1 MNFNKVI
8 IAGRVTRDIELRQT
22 TNGTAVTD
30 ISLAVNKTFMKDGE
44 KKEETVFVDV
54 TLWNRAAEIAHQFSG
69 KGQPLHIEGR
79 LAQDV
84 WEDRET
90 GAKRSKLKVVGENI
104 QLLSGP
110 KENQGSKNSTDSKSR
125 QDSPN
130 VAHPSTEPTRTD
142 EHNKLKHYSEIELPD
157 GEMPPF

>member
-54 TLWNRAAEIAHQFSG
+54 TLWNRAAEIAHQYCG

-84 WEDRET
+84 WEDKET

-104 QLLSGP
+104 QLLGNKGESS
-110 KENQGSKNSTDSKSR
+110 SKNKNNSVS
-125 QDSPN
+125 QGGN
-130 VAHPSTEPTRTD
+130 TEPTRTD
-142 EHNKLKHYSEIELPD
+142 EHNRLKHYSEIELPN
-157 GEMPPF
+157 GESVPF

>member
-54 TLWNRAAEIAHQFSG
+54 TLWNRAAEIAHQYCG

-104 QLLSGP
+104 QLLGGKLDSS
-110 KENQGSKNSTDSKSR
+110 SKNQNNGAPHK
-125 QDSPN
+125 PN
-130 VAHPSTEPTRTD
+130 TEPTRTD
-142 EHNKLKHYSEIELPD
+142 EHNRLKHHTEIELPD
-157 GEMPPF
+157 GESIPF

>member
-22 TNGTAVTD
+22 TSGTAVTD

-44 KKEETVFVDV
+44 KKEETVFVEC
-54 TLWNRAAEIAHQFSG
+54 TLWGRTAEVAHQYSG

-84 WEDRET
+84 WEDKET

-104 QLLSGP
+104 QLLGNKGESS
-110 KENQGSKNSTDSKSR
+110 SKNQNNGEHQK
-125 QDSPN
+125 
-130 VAHPSTEPTRTD
+130 PSTEPTRTD
-142 EHNKLKHYSEIELPD
+142 EHNRLKHHTEIELSD
-157 GEMPPF
+157 GESIPF

>member
-22 TNGTAVTD
+22 TSGTAVTD
-30 ISLAVNKTFMKDGE
+30 ISLAVNKTFTKDGE
-44 KKEETVFVDV
+44 KKEETVFVEC
-54 TLWNRAAEIAHQFSG
+54 TLWGRTAEVAHQYCG

-84 WEDRET
+84 WEDKET

-104 QLLSGP
+104 QLLGGKS
-110 KENQGSKNSTDSKSR
+110 ESSSKNENNGVSQSG
-125 QDSPN
+125 
-130 VAHPSTEPTRTD
+130 STEPTRTD
-142 EHNKLKHYSEIELPD
+142 EHNRLKHHTEIEVIGDKNLP
-157 GEMPPF
+157 F

>member
-30 ISLAVNKTFMKDGE
+30 ISLAVNKTFTKDGE
-44 KKEETVFVDV
+44 KKEETVFVEC
-54 TLWNRAAEIAHQFSG
+54 TLWGRTAEVAHQYSG

-104 QLLSGP
+104 QLLGGH
-110 KENQGSKNSTDSKSR
+110 KENQGSKSSTSSK
-125 QDSPN
+125 QGKNTPN
-130 VAHPSTEPTRTD
+130 QGHPSTEPTRTD
-142 EHNKLKHYSEIELPD
+142 EHNRLKHHTEIELPD